1 MTPSPLRRHTLA
13 VAVATLL
20 SAPLAPVHATP
31 PHDAQDARTTTPTV
45 PPPHHDRHADTDLKK
60 SVSDLEGVTV
70 NAVPGGQTGNEL
82 VKPVA
87 VLSGA
92 QLDNAKGSTIGD
104 TVSKIPGVQTTALG
118 QAVGRPVIRGLGGP
132 RVSVTENG
140 LGSADVSNVSQDHA
154 VTIEPFLA
162 DQIEVLKGPS
172 TLLYG
177 SGAIGGVVNS
187 VDGRIPQSRPADGFS
202 GRAEARYDDVS
213 HGKTGMLRLDGGSDT
228 FAMHV
233 DGLHR
238 KDGNYN
244 IPGGTL
250 DNSQVETT
258 SGAIGAS
265 LIGDWG
271 YLGGSISRYMDDY
284 GSPAEPGDPA
294 AGEPPVHL
302 KMAQTRYD
310 IKGAFKH
317 PFAGFSKLE
326 VNAGHT
332 DYRHTEYEG
341 QTPETTFTNKA
352 DEARMLLTHEPLA
365 GWKGTFGTQ
374 FFHRDFAAMG
384 EESFVPPTRSK
395 GLGLFLTE
403 QRHWG
408 PVKLEV
414 GARMDH
420 QNSAPEDGHKVTFHP
435 SSFSAGIGWQ
445 FADAWRLTLNLDR
458 SQRAPAEEELFA
470 NGPHEASA
478 TYEIGSR
485 DLEVETANQVEL
497 GLHYHGNLVDAKAS
511 VYDNHYDDF
520 IYLADTGLTEDAL
533 PVRVW
538 SQRDARFRGA
548 EAEATFHLA
557 KGPAG
562 DWDLR
567 AYGDTV
573 RATLARGGGNVPRI
587 PAGRLGSELAWNR
600 DDWRASLGGV
610 HYFRQDKT
618 AEFETRTAGFTLV
631 NLHVGW
637 MFHNGADSQW
647 EAFLD
652 GKNLTN
658 RTARLATSLFKEH
671 SPLPGRSVSAGVRAW
686 F

>member
-1 MTPSPLRRHTLA
+1 MTPSSLRRRTLA
-13 VAVATLL
+13 VAVAALL
-20 SAPLAPVHATP
+20 SVPLTPVHATSS
-31 PHDAQDARTTTPTV
+31 HEAKDARAD
-45 PPPHHDRHADTDLKK
+45 PPPTAPQHDRHADTDLKK
-60 SVSDLEGVTV
+60 NVSKLEGVTV
-70 NAVPGGQTGNEL
+70 SAVPGGQSGNEL

-140 LGSADVSNVSQDHA
+140 LGSADVSSVSQDHA

-187 VDGRIPQSRPADGFS
+187 VDGRIPQSRPFDGFS

-213 HGKTGMLRLDGGSDT
+213 HGKTGMMRLDGGSDT

-233 DGLHR
+233 DALHR
-238 KDGNYN
+238 KDGNYD

-250 DNSQVETT
+250 PNSQVETT
-258 SGAIGAS
+258 SGAVGAS
-265 LIGDWG
+265 LLGDWG
-271 YLGGSISRYMDDY
+271 YLGASVSRYMDEY
-284 GSPAEPGDPA
+284 GSPAEPGNPA
-294 AGEPPVHL
+294 EGEPPVNL

-310 IKGAFKH
+310 IKGGFHH
-317 PFAGFSKLE
+317 PFRGFKKLE

-332 DYRHTEYEG
+332 DYQHVEYEG
-341 QTPETTFTNKA
+341 DVPGTTFTNKSN
-352 DEARMLLTHEPLA
+352 EARLLLTHEPLA
-365 GWKGTFGTQ
+365 GWNGTFGTQ
-374 FFHRDFAAMG
+374 FFHRDFAAVG
-384 EESFVPPTRSK
+384 EESFVPPTSSR
-395 GLGLFLTE
+395 GLGIFLTE
-403 QRHWG
+403 QHQWG
-408 PVKLEV
+408 PVKFEV
-414 GARMDH
+414 GARVDH
-420 QNSAPEDGHKVTFHP
+420 QSSDPDNGRKVDFHP
-435 SSFSAGIGWQ
+435 KSFSAGLGWQ
-445 FADAWRLTLNLDR
+445 FTDAWRLTLNLDR

-478 TYEIGSR
+478 TYEIGSSN
-485 DLEVETANQVEL
+485 LTAETANQVEL
-497 GLHYHGNLVDAKAS
+497 GLHYHGDRIDAKAS
-511 VYDNHYDDF
+511 IYDNHYDDF
-520 IYLADTGLTEDAL
+520 IYLADTGRIDDDL
-533 PVRVW
+533 PVRIW
-538 SQRDARFRGA
+538 SQRNAHFRGA
-548 EAEATFHLA
+548 EAEATFHLTQSA
-557 KGPAG
+557 SG

-567 AYGDTV
+567 TYGDTV
-573 RATLARGGGNVPRI
+573 RATLEHGGGNVPRI
-587 PAGRLGSELAWNR
+587 PAGRLGTELAWNR
-600 DDWRASLGGV
+600 NDWRASLGGV
-610 HYFRQDKT
+610 HYFNQDKT

-658 RTARLATSLFKEH
+658 QTARLATSLFKEQ
-671 SPLPGRSVSAGVRAW
+671 SPLPGRGVSMGVRAW